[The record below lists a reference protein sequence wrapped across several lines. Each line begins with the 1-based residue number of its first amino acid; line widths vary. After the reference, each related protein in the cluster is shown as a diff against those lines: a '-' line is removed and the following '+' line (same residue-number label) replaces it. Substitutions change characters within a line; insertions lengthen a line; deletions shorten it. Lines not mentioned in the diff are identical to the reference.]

1 MCADATGRP
10 LLVQRRPC
18 ELELALVLRSCGLMM
33 IPQKVMEQPLV
44 TPGTTVE
51 GVLLPLSPGSA
62 AGRFAFFLNFLA
74 AVTAAWL
81 KRPRF
86 LFFDDAMAAW
96 CS

>member
-1 MCADATGRP
+1 MPQVVPYSFKG
-10 LLVQRRPC
+10 V
-18 ELELALVLRSCGLMM
+18 LASWSLFSFFAHGLMM

-51 GVLLPLSPGSA
+51 GVLLPLPPGSA